1 MRFAALSQSGE
12 TTMPEEF
19 TEAERRL
26 AKAIGTT
33 PEEARKLFKKS
44 QEKLKDSTDLDFTN
58 QKIDPKKTPQP

>member
-1 MRFAALSQSGE
+1 
-12 TTMPEEF
+12 MPEEF

-58 QKIDPKKTPQP
+58 QKIDQKKTPQP